1 MGGSTQLVRG
11 SARTLMD
18 RILLSPPDVGEPER
32 EALLRAFDSGWIAP
46 AGPEL
51 AAFEQEL
58 AAFSESESCVVLSSG
73 TAALHLGMI
82 ALGVQPGDEVVVQ
95 TGTFAATAFAVR
107 HAGAVPVFCDVE
119 LDSWCLDAD
128 LLSEFLEARSLAG
141 RLPAAVISVDLYGL
155 CPDYA
160 KLRAVCDRFG
170 VPLLED
176 AAEALGSATPQG
188 LAGTLGD
195 LGVFS
200 FNGNKIMTTSGGGA
214 LVGPKDKTD
223 YVRFLSTQAREPF
236 LHYEHLEVGFN
247 YRMSN
252 LLAALGR
259 AQLAGLPPKIER
271 RRVINASY
279 RAALPSLVWPDP
291 ASTSIS
297 NCWLSVALLPEGASP
312 TATCAHLD
320 ECGIEARPSWKP
332 MHLQPVFKGAESI
345 GGSAAEAIFDR
356 GLCLPSGSSM
366 TDGQVEQ
373 VIAAVQNYLDQLS

>member
-1 MGGSTQLVRG
+1 MT
-11 SARTLMD
+11 D

-51 AAFEQEL
+51 ADFEAEL
-58 AAFSESESCVVLSSG
+58 AAFSGSESCVALSSG
-73 TAALHLGMI
+73 TAALHLGLI

-95 TGTFAATAFAVR
+95 TGTFAATAFAVC
-107 HAGAVPVFCDVE
+107 HAGATPVFCDVE
-119 LDSWCLDAD
+119 ADSWCIDAD
-128 LLSEFLEARSLAG
+128 LLGEFLEGRSATG
-141 RLPAAVISVDLYGL
+141 RLPAAVVSVDLYGL

-160 KLRAVCDRFG
+160 KLRAVCGRFG

-188 LAGTLGD
+188 PAGTLGD

-214 LVGPKDKTD
+214 LVGPKDATD
-223 YVRFLSTQAREPF
+223 YARYLSTQAREPL

-259 AQLAGLPPKIER
+259 AQLAGLPARVER
-271 RRVINASY
+271 RQTINARY
-279 RAALPSLVWPDP
+279 RGALPGLVWPTP
-291 ASTSIS
+291 GSTTVS

-312 TATCAHLD
+312 PDACALLD
-320 ECGIEARPSWKP
+320 EHDIEARPTWKP
-332 MHLQPVFKGAESI
+332 MHLQPVFKESESV
-345 GGSAAEAIFDR
+345 GGTAAEAIYSR
-356 GLCLPSGSSM
+356 GLCFPSGSSM
-366 TDGQVEQ
+366 TDGEVER
-373 VIAAVQNYLDQLS
+373 VVEAVQKYLSRTG